1 MPAKTKTADCEIVS
15 TRVFNATRDQILDAS
30 RDPQLFARWLGPKG
44 FTNEFHHFDF
54 RTGGTMKITMI
65 GPKGEK
71 YPNEWR
77 FSEIAPGRLVFD
89 HLGTAH
95 HFIMTITL
103 EEKAGKT
110 TMAWVQLHDT
120 LEQREA
126 MMKFVPQA
134 NEENFDR
141 LEMIL
146 AEVQA
151 AAKMPATARGKE
163 LTVSRTFKAPR
174 ELVWRALSDAEHLA
188 HWWGPGNLRTL
199 RFDFRPGGSF
209 LFAMDTLPVQAWG
222 RLAYR
227 EISPQH
233 RIVWISSFCDEKGVA
248 VRCVPGW
255 PLESIDTVTLEESGG
270 KTTLTL
276 RAVAINCT
284 EQEHKAFEAAFGD
297 ITQGLNDT
305 FDQLEAYLPKLAR
318 LS

>member
-1 MPAKTKTADCEIVS
+1 MTAKTKDREIVS
-15 TRVFNATRDQILDAS
+15 TRVFNATREQILDAY

-44 FTNEFHHFDF
+44 FSNEFHHFDF
-54 RTGGTMKITMI
+54 RAGGTMKITMI

-77 FSEIAPGRLVFD
+77 FNEISPGRLVFD

-95 HFIMTITL
+95 HFTMTITL

-110 TMAWVQLHDT
+110 AMTWVQLHDT
-120 LEQREA
+120 PEQREA

-141 LEMIL
+141 LESIL
-146 AEVQA
+146 KEAQT
-151 AAKMPATARGKE
+151 AAKTVPVIAQGQE
-163 LTVSRTFKAPR
+163 LTVSRTFNAPR
-174 ELVWRALSDAEHLA
+174 KMVWRTLAEAEHMA
-188 HWWGPGNLRTL
+188 QWWGPGNLRTL
-199 RFDFRPGGSF
+199 KFDFRPGGSF
-209 LFAMDTLPVQAWG
+209 LFAMDALPVKAWG

-227 EISPQH
+227 EISPQD
-233 RIVWISSFCDEKGVA
+233 RIVWISSFCDEKGA
-248 VRCVPGW
+248 AIPCVPGW

-284 EQEHKAFEAAFGD
+284 EEERKAFEAAFGD

-305 FDQLEAYLPKLAR
+305 FDQLQQYLPKLAR